1 MGVGWVY
8 CVFFSNG
15 WLLAAPSTV
24 GPGTNPQARM
34 KIPKALVPKA
44 REDHGPK
51 TLPLLLISL
60 PPASG
65 RRALLVESGARRGAR
80 GRAAGARS

>member
-24 GPGTNPQARM
+24 GPETNPQARM
-34 KIPKALVPKA
+34 KTPKAQVPEA

-51 TLPLLLISL
+51 TLP
-60 PPASG
+60 
-65 RRALLVESGARRGAR
+65 
-80 GRAAGARS
+80 